1 MSRSRPAASD
11 ARTGYFEPVQA
22 PPPGDGGE
30 ALAGRQTDGGNE
42 RPSKEPPASKGAE
55 EQEEARE
62 RSAPPGHVL
71 YGAIRREGEDELS
84 RPGNEP
90 TLRARA
96 WPSS

>member
-22 PPPGDGGE
+22 PPPADGGE
-30 ALAGRQTDGGNE
+30 ALAGRRPDGGNE
-42 RPSKEPPASKGAE
+42 RPSKEAPASKEAE
-55 EQEEARE
+55 EQEEASE
-62 RSAPPGHVL
+62 RSAPPGDVL
-71 YGAIRREGEDELS
+71 YGAICREGDDELS